1 MAKILVVDDEPAIL
15 QMLKMNL
22 EIEGYETILA
32 GDGETAIKRIEFEQ
46 PDIVLLDI
54 MMPALDGWQVLQ
66 RLQEMSLG
74 KPPKV
79 LVVTAKAGER
89 DISKAFELGAVDYV
103 AKPFDVE
110 DLLER
115 VRKVLARTEIETE
128 ERRRQL
134 IREWT

>member
-22 EIEGYETILA
+22 EMEGHEAILA
-32 GDGETAIKRIEFEQ
+32 GDGETAIKRIESEH

-79 LVVTAKAGER
+79 LVVTAKGGER
-89 DISKAFELGAVDYV
+89 DISKAFDLGAVDFV
-103 AKPFDVE
+103 PKPFDVE
-110 DLLER
+110 DLLDR
-115 VRKVLARTEIETE
+115 VKVVLVRTEIETE

-134 IREWT
+134 IREWK

>member
-22 EIEGYETILA
+22 EMEGHEAILA
-32 GDGETAIKRIEFEQ
+32 GDGETAIKRIEVEQ

-66 RLQEMSLG
+66 RLQEMSLSR
-74 KPPKV
+74 PPKV
-79 LVVTAKAGER
+79 LVVTAKGGER
-89 DISKAFELGAVDYV
+89 DISKAFELGAADYV
-103 AKPFDVE
+103 PKPFDME

-115 VRKVLARTEIETE
+115 VKKVLARTETETQ

>member
-1 MAKILVVDDEPAIL
+1 VAKILVVDDEPAIL

-22 EIEGYETILA
+22 EMEGHEAILA
-32 GDGETAIKRIEFEQ
+32 GDGETAIKRIESEH

-79 LVVTAKAGER
+79 LVVTAKGGER
-89 DISKAFELGAVDYV
+89 DISKAFDLGAVDFV
-103 AKPFDVE
+103 PKPFDVE
-110 DLLER
+110 DLLDR
-115 VRKVLARTEIETE
+115 VKVVLVRTEIETE

-134 IREWT
+134 IREWK

>member
-1 MAKILVVDDEPAIL
+1 MARILVVDDEPAIL

-22 EIEGYETILA
+22 EMEGYEAILA

-66 RLQEMSLG
+66 RLQEMSLS

-79 LVVTAKAGER
+79 LVVTAKGGEH
-89 DISKAFELGAVDYV
+89 DVSKVFELGAVDYI

-115 VRKVLARTEIETE
+115 VKKVLARTEIETE

-134 IREWT
+134 IREWM

>member
-1 MAKILVVDDEPAIL
+1 MARILVVDDEPAIL

-22 EIEGYETILA
+22 EMEGHEAILA
-32 GDGETAIKRIEFEQ
+32 GDGETAIKRIEVEQ

-66 RLQEMSLG
+66 RLREMSLA

-89 DISKAFELGAVDYV
+89 DISKAFDLGAVDYV
-103 AKPFDVE
+103 AKPFDIE

-115 VRKVLARTEIETE
+115 VKAVLARTEIETE

-134 IREWT
+134 IREWR

>member
-1 MAKILVVDDEPAIL
+1 MAIVLVVDDEPAIL

-22 EIEGYETILA
+22 GIEGYETILA
-32 GDGETAIKRIEFEQ
+32 GDGETAIKRIELEQ

-66 RLQEMSLG
+66 RLQEMSLS
-74 KPPKV
+74 KSPKV
-79 LVVTAKAGER
+79 LVVTAKGGER

-103 AKPFDVE
+103 PKPFDIE

-115 VRKVLARTEIETE
+115 VKMVLARTEIETE
-128 ERRRQL
+128 EKRRQL

>member
-115 VRKVLARTEIETE
+115 VKDVLARTEIETE

>member
-22 EIEGYETILA
+22 EMEGHEAILA
-32 GDGETAIKRIEFEQ
+32 GDGETAIKRIESEH

-74 KPPKV
+74 RPPKV
-79 LVVTAKAGER
+79 LVVTAKGGER
-89 DISKAFELGAVDYV
+89 DISKAFDLGAVDYV
-103 AKPFDVE
+103 PKPFDIE

-115 VRKVLARTEIETE
+115 VKAVLARTEIETE

>member
-22 EIEGYETILA
+22 EMEGHEAILA
-32 GDGETAIKRIEFEQ
+32 GDGETAIRRIESEH

-79 LVVTAKAGER
+79 LVVTAKGGER
-89 DISKAFELGAVDYV
+89 DISKAFDLGAVDFV
-103 AKPFDVE
+103 PKPFDVE
-110 DLLER
+110 DLLDR
-115 VRKVLARTEIETE
+115 VKVVLVRTEIETE